1 MFITNSMSSNTLDI
15 TTEGNEKLPLP
26 NISEDDLVALVIKK
40 GDFRNGKCFSKFKRI
55 SVNPRLDQLCSYSSD
70 GNCYIIDF
78 TEKTFWTLRK
88 EKDVSII
95 EFYPCHDKICLGHFN
110 GTIRTFDL
118 PSGQISG
125 TFKGHK
131 EEVKDISFNKVGTQ
145 CVSISRDRGFVWD
158 PFTFKKQFLIE
169 PVERSIIKQVK
180 FIPWQDKFLVT
191 TSDNLL
197 SVWDSVSGSLS
208 VKFHALEIFGYYI
221 NSFSFNRNGSAMVAC
236 GNCNKLICLNTSSWS
251 LVKVFVLPQQYT
263 KLNYIEFVT
272 QPYDAGESCMVTF
285 LTCHY
290 RVVLFHLTTGVLSVV
305 DIIDRDCC
313 ISLRVNNSGKYLFSL
328 MGGGSIQIIHNE
340 LWDGR
345 DKQKKMH
352 DSLKELSHEVQE
364 SYRWHLLIA
373 KKDIHS
379 VISSFRQFP
388 NDLRPF
394 LWRSALSLPMNVL
407 AHRTLCSKGLH
418 NSFANIKDYPFLQI
432 ELRYPVLRLASN
444 LAYWCP
450 MFGRIKYLPLMILR
464 FAKLF
469 RPSPIVAFE
478 VVATI
483 LVNYCQNWFNEFPLI
498 PTNLTYFIE
507 CILKKTDS
515 ELCDHFNESGIKLSS
530 YVWPVMETLFAE
542 VLVEKDWLIL
552 WDNVVTSRTDFLTL
566 AVVSFFLVNKNI
578 FHSCKSLKEFEFFI
592 HNPVN
597 VNIMLMI
604 EKTRQLMTV
613 WNYRTIFSDFEP
625 LLKGDIYQFFSG
637 GMVANSELST
647 SSGTIFDVGSSTDQ
661 GRFLPCP
668 SRSFSELDSYYTAE
682 EFNFS
687 NLKTITDGNTQ
698 SEPQKS
704 SDSSKAML
712 TVYDCN
718 KFSNRRRRLK

>member
-1 MFITNSMSSNTLDI
+1 MYSLVILRIVFR
-15 TTEGNEKLPLP
+15 
-26 NISEDDLVALVIKK
+26 VALVIKK
-40 GDFRNGKCFSKFKRI
+40 CDFEKGKCFSKFKRI
-55 SVNPRLDQLCSYSSD
+55 SVNQRLDQLCSYSSD

-78 TEKTFWTLRK
+78 TEKTFWSLRK
-88 EKDVSII
+88 EKNVSIV
-95 EFYPCHDKICLGHFN
+95 EFYPCHDKICLGHLSGSIN
-110 GTIRTFDL
+110 TFDI
-118 PSGQISG
+118 PSGLLSG
-125 TFKGHK
+125 TFNGHK

-169 PVERSIIKQVK
+169 PVERSIIKEAK
-180 FIPWQDKFLVT
+180 FIPWKDKFLVT

-221 NSFSFNRNGSAMVAC
+221 NSFSFNKNGSAMVAC

-251 LVKVFVLPQQYT
+251 LVKVFVLPKHYT
-263 KLNYIEFVT
+263 KLNYIEFIS
-272 QPYDAGESCMVTF
+272 QPYDAGESCMVAF

-290 RVVLFHLTTGVLSVV
+290 RTVLFHLTTGILSVV
-305 DIIDRDCC
+305 DVFDRDCC
-313 ISLRVNNSGKYLFSL
+313 ISLRLNLSGKYLFCL
-328 MGGGSIQIIHNE
+328 MGGGSIQIVHNE

-345 DKQKKMH
+345 DKKKKRQ

-364 SYRWHLLIA
+364 SYSWHLLVA

-379 VISSFRQFP
+379 VISSFHQFP

-407 AHRTLCSKGLH
+407 AHRTLCTKGLH
-418 NSFANIKDYPFLQI
+418 SSFANIKDYPFLQI

-444 LAYWCP
+444 LAHWCP
-450 MFGRIKYLPLMILR
+450 MFGSIKHLPLMILR

-498 PTNLTYFIE
+498 PKNVTNFIE
-507 CILKKTDS
+507 CTIKKID
-515 ELCDHFNESGIKLSS
+515 LDLWDHFNNSGIKLST
-530 YVWPVMETLFAE
+530 YVWPIMETLFAE
-542 VLVEKDWLIL
+542 VLIEKDWLIL
-552 WDNVVTSRTDFLTL
+552 WDNVVTSRADFLTL

-578 FHSCKSLKEFEFFI
+578 FISCKSLKEFEFFI

-604 EKTRQLMTV
+604 QKARHLMTI
-613 WNYRTIFSDFEP
+613 WNYRTIFNDFEP
-625 LLKGDIYQFFSG
+625 LMKGNIYQFFSEG
-637 GMVANSELST
+637 ILPNTEVST
-647 SSGTIFDVGSSTDQ
+647 SYGSVTEAGSSSKQ
-661 GRFLPCP
+661 RLFQPCP
-668 SRSFSELDSYYTAE
+668 SRCFSDLESYYSAE
-682 EFNFS
+682 EFNVS
-687 NLKTITDGNTQ
+687 SLIAATDTNPK
-698 SEPQKS
+698 PQIPNP
-704 SDSSKAML
+704 SDSSNAVL
-712 TVYDCN
+712 TVRDCTN
-718 KFSNRRRRLK
+718 FSCRRKMSKYNHERFQEQ